1 MFVIKNQL
9 SIFIFIKANVTNT
22 FKINLHIVFYNRC
35 DTASATLRLLLDTLG
50 QPSPNIAHFL
60 LGFNVHKPLSQT
72 DLQAAGKVH
81 ICLC

>member
-9 SIFIFIKANVTNT
+9 SIFIFIKANVT
-22 FKINLHIVFYNRC
+22 FKINLHIVFSNRC

-81 ICLC
+81 IILY